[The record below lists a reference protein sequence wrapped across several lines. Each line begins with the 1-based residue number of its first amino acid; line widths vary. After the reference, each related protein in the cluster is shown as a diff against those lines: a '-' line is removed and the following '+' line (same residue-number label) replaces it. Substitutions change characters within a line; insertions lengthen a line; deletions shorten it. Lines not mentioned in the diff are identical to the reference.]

1 MNKSGPRIETCGA
14 TDSIFS
20 HELQKEFIFPL
31 FFLSVALYGLVTC
44 SKAVFQF
51 LTIKGKEIAGMSF
64 RNLSKS
70 LKGEEDFSSQTLVK
84 AKNDKFKWVGKT
96 FQKWTLIPLQL
107 GMGD

>member
-31 FFLSVALYGLVTC
+31 CFLSVVLYGLATC
-44 SKAVFQF
+44 SKATF
-51 LTIKGKEIAGMSF
+51 LCLTVRGKIEGMGL

-70 LKGEEDFSSQTLVK
+70 LKGEEGF
-84 AKNDKFKWVGKT
+84 FKSNSCKSGE
-96 FQKWTLIPLQL
+96 
-107 GMGD
+107 